1 VIEFSDD
8 EPESLTPSI
17 TTAALPAA
25 PIVSAAPII
34 SIAYVIPNILGP
46 SAPCVVGLPD
56 MNQDKEIARRLYVEL
71 NREALRIPRD
81 GGCHRVGTMT
91 RIVVRVD
98 VRVWGLL

>member
-1 VIEFSDD
+1 
-8 EPESLTPSI
+8 
-17 TTAALPAA
+17 
-25 PIVSAAPII
+25 
-34 SIAYVIPNILGP
+34 
-46 SAPCVVGLPD
+46 